1 MAPAGGGPSGGGGA
15 RPHPTPRGAEA
26 EATAKRPRTTIT
38 AKQLETLKSAYNTS
52 PKPARHVR
60 EQLSSETGLDMR
72 VVQVS
77 APRPPRAPP
86 PARPPLTRPPP
97 LRPPQ
102 VWFQNRRAKE
112 KRLKKDAGRQRW
124 GQYFRSMKR
133 ARGGPKSDK
142 DSVQEEGQDSDADVS
157 FTGTAGGRPPRA
169 GRSRGVP
176 QPARPAV
183 REPANANLPG
193 RGCPSL
199 PFKAFMDSGP
209 PSPSPAVWPL
219 GRSALPLVEDS
230 PHDPRVPQQA
240 FWRGKGPDHLC
251 GS

>member
-1 MAPAGGGPSGGGGA
+1 MSRAGAGGGGA
-15 RPHPTPRGAEA
+15 QPHPTPRGAEA

-77 APRPPRAPP
+77 APRPAPR
-86 PARPPLTRPPP
+86 PAARLARRSPAPPP

-157 FTGTAGGRPPRA
+157 FTGRA
-169 GRSRGVP
+169 EGRSRGVP
-176 QPARPAV
+176 QLRAQP
-183 REPANANLPG
+183 PG
-193 RGCPSL
+193 SL
-199 PFKAFMDSGP
+199 QM
-209 PSPSPAVWPL
+209 
-219 GRSALPLVEDS
+219 
-230 PHDPRVPQQA
+230 
-240 FWRGKGPDHLC
+240 
-251 GS
+251 